1 MHELVV
7 GGTNER
13 MVQIAR
19 TRAAAAWRQA
29 VSGHVVLAGGAS
41 GIGLATARLLAHSG
55 FQVSVLDAS
64 RDSLAGA
71 DAELRGGDALLLEAD
86 ITDEDAVEEALDE
99 AEETFGPPVGLVNS
113 AGFAR
118 DLSFEATDAEGFRE
132 ALEINL
138 TGSFIT
144 AKAVVLRMVDGGA
157 VVNVSSV
164 SGLRGFPGRIADAAA
179 KGGLIAM
186 TQAMAA
192 ELGPKGIRVNAVAA
206 GAIDTPHVHHL
217 HDAEMRRLW
226 RDHIPQRRYGEPA
239 EVAAAVHFLLSEAG
253 GYINGHVLCV
263 DGGFLAAGILRP
275 D

>member
-1 MHELVV
+1 M
-7 GGTNER
+7 
-13 MVQIAR
+13 
-19 TRAAAAWRQA
+19 
-29 VSGHVVLAGGAS
+29 SGHVVVAGGAS
-41 GIGLATARLLAHSG
+41 GIGLATARLLADSG

-239 EVAAAVHFLLSEAG
+239 EVASAVLFLLSEAG
-253 GYINGHVLCV
+253 GYINGHILCV